1 MEVKVLASNRKAD
14 TYLFVAADKDVG
26 ELPEAL
32 LTLLGELRDVLEIDL
47 TEERQ
52 LVRCS
57 GAEVLASVEDVGYYL
72 QMPPAEFTKS

>member
-1 MEVKVLASNRKAD
+1 MEVKVFASNRKAD
-14 TYLFVAADKDVG
+14 TYLFVAVDKDVE

-32 LTLLGELRDVLEIDL
+32 LTLLGDLRDVLEMDL

-57 GAEVLASVEDVGYYL
+57 GAEVLASIAEVGYYL
-72 QMPPAEFTKS
+72 QMPPAEYTHS

>member
-1 MEVKVLASNRKAD
+1 MVVKVLAGKRKAD
-14 TYLFVAADKDVG
+14 TYLFVAADKDVQ

-52 LVRCS
+52 LVRCP
-57 GAEVLASVEDVGYYL
+57 GAEVLASIEDIGYYL

>member
-1 MEVKVLASNRKAD
+1 MNVKVLGGSRKAD
-14 TYLFVAADKDVG
+14 TYLFLAADKDVE

-32 LTLLGELRDVLEIDL
+32 LTLLGELRYVLEMDL

-57 GAEVLASVEDVGYYL
+57 GAEVLASIAEVGYYL
-72 QMPPAEFTKS
+72 QMPPAEYTQS

>member
-1 MEVKVLASNRKAD
+1 MDIKVLAGNRKAD
-14 TYLFVAADKDVG
+14 TYLFVAADKDID

-32 LTLLGELRDVLEIDL
+32 LTLLGEMRDVLEMDL

-57 GAEVLASVEDVGYYL
+57 GAEVLASIAEVGYYL
-72 QMPPAEFTKS
+72 QMPPAEYTHS

>member
-14 TYLFVAADKDVG
+14 TYLFVAAEKDVG

-32 LTLLGELRDVLEIDL
+32 LKLLGELRDVLEIDL

-57 GAEVLASVEDVGYYL
+57 GAEVLASIEDVGYYL